1 LPPIAIFCYFL
12 TPPKI
17 AKIAEIHAPY
27 GAPIVTREW
36 GFQRSR
42 EIRAKIPRVNLE
54 TRTGY
59 GFSAQ

>member
-1 LPPIAIFCYFL
+1 M
-12 TPPKI
+12 
-17 AKIAEIHAPY
+17 AETQAVP

-42 EIRAKIPRVNLE
+42 QIRAKISRVHLE

-59 GFSAQ
+59 EFPAQ